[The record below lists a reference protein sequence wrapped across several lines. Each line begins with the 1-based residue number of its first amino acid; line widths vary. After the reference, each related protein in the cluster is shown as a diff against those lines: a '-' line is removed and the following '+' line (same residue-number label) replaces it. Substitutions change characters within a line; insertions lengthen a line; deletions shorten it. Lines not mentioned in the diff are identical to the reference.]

1 VVSEVVIK
9 CYVHSVPQEFTNFKW
24 KNNDIYMT
32 PTRSNGINSSE
43 DTLLLIHAI
52 SHSFKKHI
60 SIVFSSFSLRL
71 MLSPTIEDIIGNS
84 NSYSIRR
91 ITKLYFSYILNIISL
106 LYTRV
111 VDLTRLIM
119 KILRI
124 KNIAKI

>member
-1 VVSEVVIK
+1 MYLLSIWIRDLVKPKRVCQTLLGNGVEYSGVVR
-9 CYVHSVPQEFTNFKW
+9 KW
-24 KNNDIYMT
+24 DSFD
-32 PTRSNGINSSE
+32 RSNGINSSE

-111 VDLTRLIM
+111 VDRSLL
-119 KILRI
+119 
-124 KNIAKI
+124 

>member
-1 VVSEVVIK
+1 
-9 CYVHSVPQEFTNFKW
+9 
-24 KNNDIYMT
+24 MT